1 MTLRP
6 CEGVVLNA
14 DSAVRRILVETP
26 SACDSLELSSTQLA
40 LIGKFP
46 GQTRVRVEFIDEE
59 LEPML
64 FRVEVQNGDPRSQTL
79 ASWAKLTEDRL
90 NREIPDAAISIF
102 LFQDRVFVKGK
113 LGGTMDPQRVLA
125 AVQRDYLQMKRESPV
140 LNDSQGKTMLVNL
153 LTAK

>member
-1 MTLRP
+1 MDL
-6 CEGVVLNA
+6 GHVHQW
-14 DSAVRRILVETP
+14 AVKP
-26 SACDSLELSSTQLA
+26 SWERQMWNL
-40 LIGKFP
+40 
-46 GQTRVRVEFIDEE
+46 
-59 LEPML
+59 M
-64 FRVEVQNGDPRSQTL
+64 TL